1 MENSTENIK
10 QIIREW
16 ISFDDQTRELTDQI
30 KKIREQ
36 KDVYGQ
42 KILQFMRDNQVDN
55 FSLEGNGLGTLSRNV
70 RTSKPPLKR
79 KELTTQ
85 LFLHFGDKP
94 QEVAQVLRRL
104 NGIADDA
111 DDTSVGIQREILSRR
126 IPKK

>member
-1 MENSTENIK
+1 MENQEDIK
-10 QIIREW
+10 EIIRQW
-16 ISFDDQTRELTDQI
+16 IEFDDQTRQLMDQV
-30 KKIREQ
+30 KKIRDQ
-36 KDVYGQ
+36 KDAFSQ
-42 KILQFMRDNQVDN
+42 KILQFMRDNHVDN

-70 RTSKPPLKR
+70 RTTKPPLKR

-104 NGIADDA
+104 NGVADDA